1 MTARETR
8 TPRPY
13 AEGTEVSEEQS
24 QQQLEKLLRR
34 YGATEY
40 ARGWRESHALVGFVI
55 GGRQIRILL
64 PLPEERQFW
73 FDPSGRR
80 RQGKKL
86 TEAWEQEI
94 RRRWRALLLV
104 VKAKL
109 EAVASEISTIEEA
122 FLPWV
127 VLPNGQTM
135 GEWAAPQI
143 ARAYEQGHLPEL
155 LPGLPPAEER
165 CEP

>member
-1 MTARETR
+1 MNTREARP
-8 TPRPY
+8 PRRY
-13 AEGTEVSEEQS
+13 AEWTEVAQEQS
-24 QQQLEKLLRR
+24 QQELEKLLRR

-40 ARGWRESHALVGFVI
+40 ARGGRESHALVGFVI

-64 PLPEERQFW
+64 PLPEERQFR
-73 FDPSGRR
+73 FDPAGRR
-80 RQGKKL
+80 RAAKQL
-86 TEAWEQEI
+86 SAAWEQEI

-104 VKAKL
+104 VKAKP

-143 ARAYEQGHLPEL
+143 ARAYEQGQLPEL

-165 CEP
+165 